1 MKSSHHV
8 VMPLNPKGQ
17 SRGGGY
23 GGALPGLLLA
33 GAFGVLS
40 IIGYALQAQKVQ
52 DFFAVAGGGLLMGG
66 AALLVGG
73 LIGFLFG
80 MPRSRGEERPTPE
93 RENITTRN
101 DPQHSRYRPNTNLE
115 DISDWLTKI
124 LVGVGLTQLTG
135 IPAGMHEMGRI
146 LAPVLGSTAGSEVFV
161 VGIVVFFAVCGFF
174 LGFLWSRLTLPGLY
188 TEADLIAVKES
199 ATEEGERIGAEKF
212 MASAQ
217 RAAESVVESKV
228 RRVLWVDDRPDNN
241 AREREVMERLL
252 NLKFTNVRSTSEALT
267 EIKREGEK
275 FSLIISDMGRPGDP
289 RAGYTLLDELR
300 KAGVDE
306 PYIIYAG
313 SGAFEHDAEARR
325 RGAEGCTNNP
335 QRLLDLVRTAI
346 ERNNLVA

>member
-1 MKSSHHV
+1 MKSSHRAE
-8 VMPLNPKGQ
+8 MPLSPKSHGQ
-17 SRGGGY
+17 SGGY

-40 IIGYALQAQKVQ
+40 IIGYALQTHKAQ
-52 DFFAVAGGGLLMGG
+52 DFFAVAGGGLLVGG

-73 LIGFLFG
+73 LMGFLFG
-80 MPRSRGEERPTPE
+80 MPRSPGDEKPDPDRVS
-93 RENITTRN
+93 ITARN
-101 DPQHSRYRPNTNLE
+101 DPLRNQYRPNTNLE

-124 LVGVGLTQLTG
+124 LVGVGLTQLTA
-135 IPAGMHEMGRI
+135 IPAGMREIGQM
-146 LAPVLGSTAGSEVFV
+146 LAPVFGSAAGSDVFA
-161 VGIVVFFAVCGFF
+161 VGVVVFFSVSGFF
-174 LGFLWSRLTLPGLY
+174 IGFLWSRLTLPGLY
-188 TEADLIAVKES
+188 SEADLIAVKES

-217 RAAESVVESKV
+217 RAAESVAESKV

-252 NLKFTNVRSTSEALT
+252 NLKFTNVRSTSEALA

-275 FSLIISDMGRPGDP
+275 YSLIISDMGRPGDP

-300 KAGVDE
+300 KAGMEV

-313 SGAFEHDAEARR
+313 SGASEHDAEARR

-346 ERNNLVA
+346 ERNNLIA